1 MSHGQP
7 SRRQDQKM
15 STDVAIHVLI
25 FSKRGDDQKVTQ
37 CEVSL
42 DQSDVSNAL
51 FRPIR

>member
-1 MSHGQP
+1 MSHGQT

-25 FSKRGDDQKVTQ
+25 FSKRGDDQNVNQ
-37 CEVSL
+37 CEVSVG
-42 DQSDVSNAL
+42 QSDVCNAL